1 MQPRSRRCSRSSTIP
16 NFERKKKPTRG
27 ELGTTWIVSA
37 PTYERPSQLADA
49 IELMER
55 REARALAGGTDLAVA
70 MRHGKVDPGLI
81 VDLKGIAEMAP
92 RIERSDGFVEIS
104 ANTVMTDIEGH
115 PHVQTLFPALVEAA
129 QVVGSVQI
137 RNRATLAGNLANA
150 SPAADTPPALLAL
163 DAEVSVAG
171 REGSRV
177 IPVDDFLVG
186 YRATDL
192 GSSELIT
199 AVRLPE
205 PRRPSGSAFLKLGVR
220 KAMEISIVCVAA
232 SLTLG
237 ADGAIT
243 SAGVGLGSVAPRA
256 IRPRSAETILLGN
269 LPSPELFARA
279 GVAAGNESSP
289 IDDLRAGAEYRRA
302 MVPVLVRRALGKA
315 LERALAS

>member
-1 MQPRSRRCSRSSTIP
+1 M
-16 NFERKKKPTRG
+16 
-27 ELGTTWIVSA
+27 SA

-70 MRHGKVDPGLI
+70 MRHGKADPGLI

-92 RIERSDGFVEIS
+92 RIERIDGFVEIS
-104 ANTVMTDIEGH
+104 ANTVMTDIERD
-115 PHVQTLFPALVEAA
+115 PHVQALFPALVEAA

-192 GSSELIT
+192 GPSELIT

-205 PRRPSGSAFLKLGVR
+205 PLEPAGSAFLKLGVR

-256 IRPRSAETILLGN
+256 IRPRSAEAILLGN
-269 LPSPELFARA
+269 PPSPELFARA
-279 GVAAGNESSP
+279 GVAAGDESSP